1 MDVWFTPHNL
11 CLPLCQRCHQPL
23 DRHGL
28 KDRRGNYWHFSCYEE
43 NQDDLKAAIHVNAET
58 IVLATQGTNA
68 SANRLARR
76 ILEILN
82 ENS

>member
-11 CLPLCQRCHQPL
+11 CLPLCQRCHQSL

-28 KDRRGNYWHFSCYEE
+28 KDKHDHYWHFSCYEE
-43 NQDDLKAAIHVNAET
+43 QLDDLKAAIHIDAET

-76 ILEILN
+76 ILDHL
-82 ENS
+82 ENN